1 MKAIQNDY
9 RSIAEKYFNKRLGD
23 DEVVHHM
30 DGNHDN
36 NDPENLVIMKRSQHS
51 KLHGD
56 LYSGL
61 NEWRKRGKICKNCL
75 FVSLYETGKEN
86 LKDVLFDLAND
97 MLENV
102 KRTDK
107 SLDIIYSLSKKWKE
121 ENNHDCYELKNM
133 QVTK

>member
-1 MKAIQNDY
+1 MSVIQNDY
-9 RSIAEKYFNKRLGD
+9 RSVAEDYFNKRLAK
-23 DEVVHHM
+23 DEVVHHI

-56 LYSGL
+56 LYCGL
-61 NEWRKRGKICKNCL
+61 DQWRKRGKVCKNCL

-86 LKDVLFDLAND
+86 LNDILFKLAGD
-97 MLENV
+97 IVENV
-102 KRTDK
+102 KKTDK
-107 SLDIIYSLSKKWKE
+107 SLDEIYSLSKRWKD
-121 ENNHDCYELKNM
+121 ENDHDCYELKNM